1 MKIAVI
7 LCGGRGLRLRPI
19 TNKIP
24 KPMVLIKYNKPFI
37 FFLIKQLHK
46 AKFNKIYLL
55 TGYKSK
61 KIEHYIKKEEEFK
74 KINIIIKK
82 TPVNFDTVKRI
93 RSILK
98 FISSPF
104 LLCYS
109 DNLVNFNIKKYYK
122 KFHNRNYVVIK
133 ESISSLELGNVN
145 IKKQKIY
152 DYSETRSKGHKYV
165 ELGYFILQ
173 KNVLDLIKKN
183 SNNVSFSSI
192 INQLSRDK
200 KLFFYKTSSEYLSI
214 TNLQKLRRTRIK
226 INKFKI

>member
-1 MKIAVI
+1 
-7 LCGGRGLRLRPI
+7 
-19 TNKIP
+19 
-24 KPMVLIKYNKPFI
+24 
-37 FFLIKQLHK
+37 
-46 AKFNKIYLL
+46 
-55 TGYKSK
+55 
-61 KIEHYIKKEEEFK
+61 
-74 KINIIIKK
+74 
-82 TPVNFDTVKRI
+82 
-93 RSILK
+93 
-98 FISSPF
+98 
-104 LLCYS
+104 S